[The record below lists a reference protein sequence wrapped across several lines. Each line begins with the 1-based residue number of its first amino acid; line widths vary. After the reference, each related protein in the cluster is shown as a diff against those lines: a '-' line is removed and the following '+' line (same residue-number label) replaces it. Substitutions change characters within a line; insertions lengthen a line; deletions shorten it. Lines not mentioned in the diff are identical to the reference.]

1 MDIGIGSKTVDT
13 TSHNLDSSNVD
24 SNSETLAN
32 PSSLTKPPEITA
44 EGLNEF
50 KSQVKNWLSIDE
62 QILDLQN
69 QIKSLKTKK
78 NKILEPKITGFMR
91 TYNISDLNTDSG
103 KVRCNET
110 RRKKP
115 LNKTNIRGN
124 LSQVLQDEAMIDAAM
139 EKIFQNRET
148 ITSYKLTKPKK

>member
-1 MDIGIGSKTVDT
+1 MDVGIGSKTVDAT
-13 TSHNLDSSNVD
+13 THELD

-32 PSSLTKPPEITA
+32 PSELTKPPEITA

-78 NKILEPKITGFMR
+78 NKILWWG
-91 TYNISDLNTDSG
+91 
-103 KVRCNET
+103 
-110 RRKKP
+110 
-115 LNKTNIRGN
+115 
-124 LSQVLQDEAMIDAAM
+124 
-139 EKIFQNRET
+139 
-148 ITSYKLTKPKK
+148 

>member
-1 MDIGIGSKTVDT
+1 MELGNKTVDT
-13 TSHNLDSSNVD
+13 TTNASDSTNQGGNPGD
-24 SNSETLAN
+24 LAN
-32 PSSLTKPPEITA
+32 PAELAGPPEFTT
-44 EGLNEF
+44 ESLNEF

-69 QIKSLKTKK
+69 QIKTLKTKK

-110 RRKKP
+110 KRKKS

-124 LSQVLQDEAMIDAAM
+124 LAQVIQDETTVDMAMD
-139 EKIFQNRET
+139 KIFNNRET

>member
-1 MDIGIGSKTVDT
+1 MEFGIGSKTVDAT
-13 TSHNLDSSNVD
+13 TNNLDPSNQD
-24 SNSETLAN
+24 SNPEILAN
-32 PSSLTKPPEITA
+32 PSELTKPPEITA

-124 LSQVLQDEAMIDAAM
+124 LSQVLQDESIIDAAM

>member
-1 MDIGIGSKTVDT
+1 MDVGIGSKTVDAT
-13 TSHNLDSSNVD
+13 THDLSSSIAD

-32 PSSLTKPPEITA
+32 PSGLTKPPEITA

-124 LSQVLQDEAMIDAAM
+124 LSQVLQDESIIDAAM

>member
-13 TSHNLDSSNVD
+13 TSHNLDS
-24 SNSETLAN
+24 NSETLAN
-32 PSSLTKPPEITA
+32 PSELTKPPEITA

>member
-1 MDIGIGSKTVDT
+1 MDITDKTE
-13 TSHNLDSSNVD
+13 TSNMDPS
-24 SNSETLAN
+24 TLAN
-32 PSSLTKPPEITA
+32 PATLPIPSEITT

-50 KSQVKNWLSIDE
+50 KSQVKNWLNIDD

-69 QIKSLKTKK
+69 QIKALKTKK
-78 NKILEPKITGFMR
+78 NKILEPKITTFMR

-103 KVRCNET
+103 KVRCNER

-124 LSQVLQDEAMIDAAM
+124 LSEVIQDEEQLNLAID
-139 EKIFQNRET
+139 KIFKNRET
-148 ITSYKLTKPKK
+148 VVTYKLTKPKQKTS